1 MRPMGGFRCSPVSS
15 VTTAARVVEHARSA
29 AELGADVLV
38 ATAPFCT
45 RTHGKEIAQHFRRL
59 RAAVDLPLFA
69 YDIPVQIAAALFGA
83 YGTVLPRHTR
93 PTPARNG
100 ATAVLD
106 ALAEAA
112 AAVDPE
118 RPHTALGIAAAGVV
132 DPRTGVVT
140 SATDSIRG
148 WASTPHWAPS
158 SRTTPD
164 TRSPATTTYAP
175 RQDQNSRRRRRTAR
189 ATGRRG
195 GGMTITVP
203 AGTWNGP
210 HTELLVQ

>member
-118 RPHTALGIAAAGVV
+118 RPATALGIAAAGVV

-148 WASTPHWAPS
+148 WAGTALGTVLADHTGYPVACDNDVRATAGPELATQTADGSGHGSPWRGDDDHGA
-158 SRTTPD
+158 SRD
-164 TRSPATTTYAP
+164 LERSPY
-175 RQDQNSRRRRRTAR
+175 
-189 ATGRRG
+189 
-195 GGMTITVP
+195 
-203 AGTWNGP
+203 
-210 HTELLVQ
+210 